1 MTTLTVENLRAPSP
15 RSKPSTTKRT
25 AVALGVLL
33 ILQMLTAAVGLSF
46 VQSFL
51 DGAATRDALILGTLS
66 MMFSGLL
73 IATIGVLLFRVL
85 SSTSRG
91 LATWVLAIRATEFV
105 VVIAFGLYLLQN
117 SQTVPNH
124 LLWVYILAGVAGV
137 IFTGLLFTARL
148 VPRPIAGLGL
158 VGYSALLAG
167 VVLGFTGVA
176 DMNAGAGQ
184 LLIVPGAL
192 FELIVL
198 PLWLFTKGFAPVAPK
213 AGGDASLSPALGRT
227 PARIVGAL
235 FLSAFLLYGIGSSV
249 ATTAPLGSP
258 PLVAGVALM
267 LLNSAAVLAIGVLL
281 VPTLRQYSAECAYA
295 YLGTRVFEA
304 ALLGVGAIALLGGA
318 AATNMVAYNIG
329 MAGLGLGSLFFCVAL
344 YRSRLVPRPLAA
356 WGFFGYAVFA
366 TGSVLELAGVSG
378 AGLVGAAPGGLFELA
393 LAGWL
398 LVRGFGTVRPMALA
412 A

>member
-1 MTTLTVENLRAPSP
+1 MTTLNVDAPRAVSP
-15 RSKPSTTKRT
+15 RPSATRRPR
-25 AVALGVLL
+25 VALGVLL

-51 DGAATRDALILGTLS
+51 EGAADRSALTLGTLL
-66 MMFSGLL
+66 MMLSGSL
-73 IATIGVLLFRVL
+73 IAGIGVLLFRVL
-85 SSTSRG
+85 RSTSRS
-91 LATWVLAIRATEFV
+91 LATWILAIRATEFV
-105 VVIAFGLYLLQN
+105 VVVAFGVYLLQN
-117 SQTVPNH
+117 SQTVPDH
-124 LLWVYILAGVAGV
+124 LLWVYILAGAAGV
-137 IFTGLLFTARL
+137 IFTGLLLAARL
-148 VPRPIAGLGL
+148 VPRPIAALGL

-167 VVLGFTGVA
+167 VVLGFTGVV

-198 PLWLFTKGFAPVAPK
+198 PLWLFTKGFGSAAPTT
-213 AGGDASLSPALGRT
+213 GGDASVGRGRT
-227 PARIVGAL
+227 RTSARIVGAL

-249 ATTAPLGSP
+249 ATTASLGSP
-258 PLVAGVALM
+258 PLVAGVGLM

-281 VPTLRQYSAECAYA
+281 VPVLSTYSAACAYA
-295 YLGTRVFEA
+295 YLGTRVVEA

-318 AATNMVAYNIG
+318 AATNVVAYNAG
-329 MAGLGLGSLFFCVAL
+329 MAALGLGSLFFCVAF

-356 WGFFGYAVFA
+356 WGFVGYAIFA

-378 AGLVGAAPGGLFELA
+378 AGLIGAAPGGLFELG

-398 LVRGFGTVRPMALA
+398 LARGFGTVRPMALA

>member
-1 MTTLTVENLRAPSP
+1 MTTLNADAPRAVSP
-15 RSKPSTTKRT
+15 HPIPAATKRT
-25 AVALGVLL
+25 AVALGILL
-33 ILQMLTAAVGLSF
+33 ILQMLTAVVGLSF

-51 DGAATRDALILGTLS
+51 EGAAARSALTLGTLL
-66 MMFSGLL
+66 MMFSGSL
-73 IATIGVLLFRVL
+73 IAAIGVLLFRVL
-85 SSTSRG
+85 RSTSRS
-91 LATWVLAIRATEFV
+91 LAAWVLAIRATEFV
-105 VVIAFGLYLLQN
+105 VVIAFGVYLLQN
-117 SQTVPNH
+117 SQTMPNH
-124 LLWVYILAGVAGV
+124 LLWVYILAGTAGV
-137 IFTGLLFTARL
+137 LFTGVLITARL

-167 VVLGFTGVA
+167 VVLGFTGVV
-176 DMNAGAGQ
+176 DMNADAGQ

-198 PLWLFTKGFAPVAPK
+198 PLWLFLKGFAPVAPT
-213 AGGDASLSPALGRT
+213 GGDASRT
-227 PARIVGAL
+227 TERSRTTARIVGAL

-267 LLNSAAVLAIGVLL
+267 LLNSAAVLTIGVLL
-281 VPTLRQYSAECAYA
+281 LPTLRQYSAACAYA

-318 AATNMVAYNIG
+318 AATNVVAYNIG

-356 WGFFGYAVFA
+356 WGFVGYAVFA

-378 AGLVGAAPGGLFELA
+378 AGLVGAAPGGLFELG
-393 LAGWL
+393 LACWL